1 MSPSSLEAIAREWVP
16 GTGPVII
23 HRLDSGL
30 VNLTC
35 RVTRDNRVYLLRV
48 AGAEADLGVDRS
60 WEQRVLATAA
70 AAGLAPSVHCFDL
83 SRGIL
88 VADWH
93 SGRAWTAEEIRE
105 PANVDAMAELLR
117 RVHALPILE
126 PARAMSPAAWVARY
140 DSAVNR
146 RGLSRAPAP
155 ELRGAAEARLTWLG
169 ASRPVA
175 PVLCHSDLHR
185 FNVLVGS
192 RIFLLDWEY
201 AHVSD
206 GFWDLAGWIANNDW
220 PTADADRLLARYLG
234 RSAEPGEC
242 ARLRVLEWLY
252 DYVCLLWSELHL
264 SQRSEETSRDVC
276 RRMTLIEARLKRA
289 SGSRER

>member
-1 MSPSSLEAIAREWVP
+1 
-16 GTGPVII
+16 
-23 HRLDSGL
+23 
-30 VNLTC
+30 
-35 RVTRDNRVYLLRV
+35 
-48 AGAEADLGVDRS
+48 
-60 WEQRVLATAA
+60 
-70 AAGLAPSVHCFDL
+70 
-83 SRGIL
+83 
-88 VADWH
+88 
-93 SGRAWTAEEIRE
+93 
-105 PANVDAMAELLR
+105 
-117 RVHALPILE
+117 
-126 PARAMSPAAWVARY
+126 
-140 DSAVNR
+140 
-146 RGLSRAPAP
+146 
-155 ELRGAAEARLTWLG
+155 
-169 ASRPVA
+169 VA

>member
-16 GTGPVII
+16 GAGPVII
-23 HRLDSGL
+23 QRLDSGL

-35 RVTRDNRVYLLRV
+35 RVTRDARIYLLRI
-48 AGAEADLGVDRS
+48 AGAEGDPGVDRS

-70 AAGLAPSVHCFDL
+70 AAGLAPFVHCFDPV
-83 SRGIL
+83 RGIL

-93 SGRAWTAEEIRE
+93 SGRTWTPEETRE
-105 PANVDAMAELLR
+105 PVNVDAMAELLR
-117 RVHALPILE
+117 RVHALPVLE
-126 PARAMSPAAWVARY
+126 PARAVSPATWVARY
-140 DSAVNR
+140 ASELER
-146 RGLSRAPAP
+146 RAISRAPGP
-155 ELRGAAEARLTWLG
+155 ELRGAAEARLTWLA
-169 ASRPVA
+169 ASRPVV

-185 FNVLVGS
+185 FNVLVGG
-192 RIFLLDWEY
+192 RIVLLDWEY

-220 PTADADRLLARYLG
+220 PAADADRLLTRYLD
-234 RSAEPGEC
+234 RTAEPGER

-252 DYVCLLWSELHL
+252 DYVCLLWGALYL
-264 SQRSEETSRDVC
+264 SQRSEEESRDTC
-276 RRMTLIEARLKRA
+276 RRMILIEARLKHA